1 MFSMSDPFAWLEP
14 ALDALHRAHWYR
26 QPLLSGAPGAVVSV
40 GEPPR
45 PLINFCS
52 NDYLGLANHPQVK
65 AAAIKAIEQWGTGAT
80 GSRLLSGQRCLH
92 AQLERA
98 IARWKGTEAALV
110 FSSGTAANLGTIAAL
125 VDQRDLVLGDA
136 YNHACLKKG
145 ARLSH
150 AAFYEY
156 PHNNVAALAQLLETH
171 RSQYRRCLILT
182 DGVFSMDG
190 DVAPLQEILSLA
202 EAYTAMVLV
211 DDAHG
216 TGVLG
221 INGAGTL
228 AALGQSSPTVIQ
240 MGTLSKALGSLGGYI
255 AASQALITYLQHRA
269 STWIYSTGLSPADTA
284 AALAALEQ
292 LQTNP
297 TLRQA
302 LEERI
307 QQLEVGLQELG
318 WPVLPRPLPTP
329 IFCLPAPDPATV
341 LQWGQKL
348 QEAGCWVAAVRPP
361 TVPFSR
367 LRITLRADHTPEHIA
382 QLLAALAAL
391 LKRC

>member
-1 MFSMSDPFAWLEP
+1 MADPFAWLKP
-14 ALDALHRAHWYR
+14 ALKTLHRAQWYR
-26 QPLLSGAPGAVVSV
+26 QPTPSGAPGAMVTL

-65 AAAIKAIEQWGTGAT
+65 AAAMQAIHQWGTGAT
-80 GSRLLSGQRCLH
+80 GSRLLSGQRPLH
-92 AQLERA
+92 QQLERA
-98 IARWKGTEAALV
+98 IAQWTGTEAALV
-110 FSSGTAANLGTIAAL
+110 FSSGTAANLGTIPAL

-150 AAFYEY
+150 AKFCEY
-156 PHNNVAALAQLLETH
+156 PHNDAAALAQLLESY

-190 DVAPLQEILSLA
+190 DVAPLDKILQLA

-221 INGAGTL
+221 TNGAGTL

-255 AASQALITYLQHRA
+255 AGSQDLITYLQHRA
-269 STWIYSTGLSPADTA
+269 STWIYSTGLSAADTA

-292 LQTNP
+292 LQADP
-297 TLRQA
+297 SLRHA
-302 LEERI
+302 LRE
-307 QQLEVGLQELG
+307 
-318 WPVLPRPLPTP
+318 
-329 IFCLPAPDPATV
+329 
-341 LQWGQKL
+341 
-348 QEAGCWVAAVRPP
+348 
-361 TVPFSR
+361 
-367 LRITLRADHTPEHIA
+367 
-382 QLLAALAAL
+382 
-391 LKRC
+391 

>member
-1 MFSMSDPFAWLEP
+1 MSDPFAWLEP

-26 QPLLSGAPGAVVSV
+26 QPLLSSAPGAVVSV

-65 AAAIKAIEQWGTGAT
+65 AAAIKAIDEWGTGAT

-92 AQLERA
+92 EQLERA
-98 IARWKGTEAALV
+98 IAQWKGTEAALV

-145 ARLSH
+145 ARLSR
-150 AAFYEY
+150 AVFYEY
-156 PHNNVAALAQLLETH
+156 PHNNVAILAQLLETH
-171 RSQYRRCLILT
+171 RCQYRRCLILT

-190 DVAPLQEILSLA
+190 DVAPLEEILALA

-221 INGAGTL
+221 TNGAGTL
-228 AALGQSSPTVIQ
+228 AALKQSSSTVIQ

-255 AASQALITYLQHRA
+255 AGSQALITYLQHRA

-292 LQTNP
+292 LQAEP
-297 TLRQA
+297 ALRQA

-307 QQLEVGLQELG
+307 QQLEEGLQELG
-318 WPVLPRPLPTP
+318 CPVLPRPLPTP

-367 LRITLRADHTPEHIA
+367 LRITLRADHTSEHIA
-382 QLLAALAAL
+382 QLLAALGAL
-391 LKRC
+391 LKGC

>member
-1 MFSMSDPFAWLEP
+1 MSDPFAWLEP
-14 ALDALHRAHWYR
+14 ALETLRRAHWYR
-26 QPLLSGAPGAVVSV
+26 QPTPSGAPGAIVTV

-52 NDYLGLANHPQVK
+52 NDYLGLANHPKVK
-65 AAAIKAIEQWGTGAT
+65 AAAIQAIEQWGTGAT
-80 GSRLLSGQRCLH
+80 GSRLLSGQRLLH
-92 AQLERA
+92 RQLEGA

-136 YNHACLKKG
+136 YNHACLKKA
-145 ARLSH
+145 ARLTH
-150 AAFYEY
+150 ATFYEY
-156 PHNNVAALAQLLETH
+156 PHNDVAALAQLLDTH

-190 DVAPLQEILSLA
+190 DVAPLGEIVALA
-202 EAYTAMVLV
+202 ETHSAMVLI

-221 INGAGTL
+221 AHGAGTL

-255 AASQALITYLQHRA
+255 AGSQALITYLQHRA
-269 STWIYSTGLSPADTA
+269 STWIYSTGLSPPDTA
-284 AALAALEQ
+284 AALAALDQ
-292 LQTNP
+292 LQTDP
-297 TLRQA
+297 SLRLA
-302 LEERI
+302 LQERI
-307 QQLEVGLQELG
+307 HQLEKGLQQLGCPL
-318 WPVLPRPLPTP
+318 LPRPLPTP

-341 LQWGQKL
+341 LQWGEKL

-367 LRITLRADHTPEHIA
+367 LRITLRADHTPEHID

-391 LKRC
+391 LKCC

>member
-1 MFSMSDPFAWLEP
+1 MADPFAWLEP
-14 ALDALHRAHWYR
+14 ALHTLQRAHWYR
-26 QPLLSGAPGAVVSV
+26 QPTPSGAPGAIVTV

-52 NDYLGLANHPQVK
+52 NDYLGLANHPKVK
-65 AAAIKAIEQWGTGAT
+65 AAAINAIQHWGTGAT
-80 GSRLLSGQRCLH
+80 GSRLLSGQRPLH
-92 AQLERA
+92 QQLEEA

-150 AAFYEY
+150 ATFYEY
-156 PHNNVAALAQLLETH
+156 PHNNVATLAQLLETH
-171 RSQYRRCLILT
+171 RSHYRRCLILT

-190 DVAPLQEILSLA
+190 DIAPLGEILAIA
-202 EAYTAMVLV
+202 EAHTAMVLV

-221 INGAGTL
+221 ANGAGTL

-255 AASQALITYLQHRA
+255 AGSQALITYLQHRA

-341 LQWGQKL
+341 LQWGEQL

-361 TVPFSR
+361 TVSFSR
-367 LRITLRADHTPEHIA
+367 LRITLRADHTPEHIE

>member
-1 MFSMSDPFAWLEP
+1 MASPFAWLEP
-14 ALDALHRAHWYR
+14 ALNTLQRAHWSR
-26 QPLLSGAPGAVVSV
+26 QPTPSGAPAAMVSV

-52 NDYLGLANHPQVK
+52 NDYLGLANHPKVK
-65 AAAIKAIEQWGTGAT
+65 AAAIHAIEQWGTGAT
-80 GSRLLSGQRCLH
+80 GSRLLSGHRPLH
-92 AQLERA
+92 QQLERA

-136 YNHACLKKG
+136 YNHASLKKG

-150 AAFYEY
+150 ATFYEY

-171 RSQYRRCLILT
+171 RCHYRRCLILT
-182 DGVFSMDG
+182 DGVFSMEG
-190 DVAPLQEILSLA
+190 DVAPLEEILAIA
-202 EAYTAMVLV
+202 EAHRAMVLV

-255 AASQALITYLQHRA
+255 AGSQALITYLQHRA

-318 WPVLPRPLPTP
+318 WPVLPRPFPTP
-329 IFCLPAPDPATV
+329 IFCLPAPDPVMV
-341 LQWGQKL
+341 LQWRQKL

-367 LRITLRADHTPEHIA
+367 LRITLRADHTPEHIE

>member
-1 MFSMSDPFAWLEP
+1 MADPFAWLKP
-14 ALDALHRAHWYR
+14 ALKTLHRAQWYR
-26 QPLLSGAPGAVVSV
+26 QPTPSGAPGAMVTL

-65 AAAIKAIEQWGTGAT
+65 AAAMQAIHQWGTGAT
-80 GSRLLSGQRCLH
+80 GSRLLSGQRPLH
-92 AQLERA
+92 QQLERA
-98 IARWKGTEAALV
+98 IAQWKGTEAALV
-110 FSSGTAANLGTIAAL
+110 FSSGTAANLGTIPAL

-150 AAFYEY
+150 AKFCEY
-156 PHNNVAALAQLLETH
+156 PHNDAAALAQLLESY

-190 DVAPLQEILSLA
+190 DVAPLDKILQLA

-221 INGAGTL
+221 TNGAGTL

-255 AASQALITYLQHRA
+255 AGSQDLITYLQHRA
-269 STWIYSTGLSPADTA
+269 STWIYSTGLSAADTA

-292 LQTNP
+292 LQADP
-297 TLRQA
+297 SLRHA
-302 LEERI
+302 LRERI
-307 QQLEVGLQELG
+307 QQLEEGLQKLG
-318 WPVLPRPLPTP
+318 CPVLPHPLPTP
-329 IFCLPAPDPATV
+329 IFCLPAPDPTTV
-341 LQWGQKL
+341 LHWGQKL
-348 QEAGCWVAAVRPP
+348 QDAGCWVAAVRPP

-367 LRITLRADHTPEHIA
+367 LRITLRADHTPAHIE
-382 QLLAALAAL
+382 QLLAALAVL
-391 LKRC
+391 LKCC

>member
-1 MFSMSDPFAWLEP
+1 MADPFAWLEP
-14 ALDALHRAHWYR
+14 ALKTLQRAHWYR
-26 QPLLSGAPGAVVSV
+26 QPTPSGAPGAIVTV

-52 NDYLGLANHPQVK
+52 NDYLGLANHPKVK
-65 AAAIKAIEQWGTGAT
+65 AAAIHAIEQWGTSAT
-80 GSRLLSGQRCLH
+80 GSRLLSGQRPLH
-92 AQLERA
+92 RQLEGA

-150 AAFYEY
+150 ATFYEY
-156 PHNNVAALAQLLETH
+156 PHNNVATLAQLLETH

-190 DVAPLQEILSLA
+190 DIAPLGEILAIA
-202 EAYTAMVLV
+202 EAHTAMVLV

-221 INGAGTL
+221 TNGAGTL
-228 AALGQSSPTVIQ
+228 AALGQFSPHVIQ

-297 TLRQA
+297 ALRQA

-307 QQLEVGLQELG
+307 QQLEVGLQELS
-318 WPVLPRPLPTP
+318 WPVLPRPFPTP

-367 LRITLRADHTPEHIA
+367 LRITLRADHTPEHIE
-382 QLLAALAAL
+382 QLLAVLAAL